1 MSIFRKHIL
10 FTLLISL
17 FFSCKQE
24 ISLPEIAPPA
34 PDGNRKVIV
43 LTVNDVHAEISG
55 FEKIAA
61 RVNELRKANFLVL
74 VVSVGDNFS
83 GNGYVDYYKENGT
96 LKKGYPIIDLMNRT
110 GFVVSAIGNHD
121 FDYGQA
127 IFRERMKDAKF
138 PFICANVTSNTS
150 SFPQPK
156 GYITIDTLGIKV
168 SFVAALERYPSTKDD
183 NLIGLSFS
191 DPYAS
196 LIANKSNV
204 TRSNITIA
212 LSHVGSTND
221 ATALANGNYSGYN
234 FLYSSHDHA
243 YYSMRNIGGIYNAE
257 AGSDLRYV
265 GETTYSIDSLG
276 KVVSVSYVNRFV
288 AGISGEDS
296 EVKSIV
302 TNYQNNQEMN
312 RVIGTMSGSLSGKEP
327 VGNLMADGIRFAP
340 GNGLNFAAI
349 NTGGVRES
357 SLSGGSIIANSIF
370 KMDPFNNFM
379 YTYTMSKSNFESFV
393 KRYFT
398 SFYWSGIKVSKDA
411 TGKVTSVYDSNGQAL
426 ADGTYTFGLNDY
438 WTVSSSYYSS
448 KTLSSISTAQML
460 VNYIDA
466 KGNITASDYA
476 VSRINY

>member
-1 MSIFRKHIL
+1 MSAFRKYIL
-10 FTLLISL
+10 FILLISP
-17 FFSCKQE
+17 FSSCKQE
-24 ISLPEIAPPA
+24 IRLPAMATPA
-34 PDGNRKVIV
+34 SDGNRKVVV
-43 LTVNDVHAEISG
+43 LTVNDVHAEING

-61 RVNELRKANFLVL
+61 RVNELRKSSFLVL

-138 PFICANVTSNTS
+138 PFICANVTSYTS

-156 GYITIDTLGIKV
+156 GYITIDTLGIKI
-168 SFVAALERYPSTKDD
+168 SFVAALEQSPSTKDD
-183 NLIGLSFS
+183 NITGLTFT
-191 DPYAS
+191 DPYTS
-196 LIANKSNV
+196 LITNKSNV
-204 TRSNITIA
+204 AGSNITIA

-221 ATALANGNYSGYN
+221 ASSLASDNYSGYN
-234 FLYSSHDHA
+234 FLYSSHDHV
-243 YYSMRNIGGIYNAE
+243 YYPMRNIGGVYNAE
-257 AGSDLRYV
+257 AGNDLRYV

-276 KVVSVSYVNRFV
+276 KVVSVSYVNRLV
-288 AGISGEDS
+288 AAIPGEDS
-296 EVKSIV
+296 EIKKIV
-302 TNYQNNQEMN
+302 ANYQNNPEMN
-312 RVIGTMSGSLSGKEP
+312 RVIGSMNGSLSGKEP
-327 VGNLMADGIRFAP
+327 MGNLMADGIRFAS

-349 NTGGVRES
+349 NTGGVREN

-393 KRYFT
+393 KRYFS

-411 TGKVTSVYDSNGQAL
+411 SGRVTNVYDSNGQAL

-438 WTVSSSYYSS
+438 WTVSSNYYSS

-460 VNYIDA
+460 VNYIQA
-466 KGNITASDYA
+466 KGNLAASDYA
-476 VSRINY
+476 ASRINR